1 MAQKKVLSRWDWI
14 WLILVALI
22 LLTALL
28 NKVGIKVVKTTE
40 DSELIDHTR

>member
-28 NKVGIKVVKTTE
+28 NKIGVKVVKTTE
-40 DSELIDHTR
+40 DSELIDLTR